1 MAKVDEGP
9 VAATVY
15 VVDDDDGMRRALSL
29 LLNTVGYKTAA
40 FASPKEFLE
49 KFKADTAGCLVL
61 DIRMP
66 GMSGLELQ
74 QHLNRMGSML
84 PVIFITGHGDV
95 PMAVQAMKEG
105 AFEFVQKPFRDQD
118 LLDRINHALQ
128 QDKESRNTMARR
140 ADVLHRLESLTPR
153 EKQVMELVVDGAAN
167 KVIAIDL
174 GLSER
179 TVEIHRAKVMEKMGA
194 RSVAHLGQAANEPLG
209 GKLSCPQGHTWNHVF
224 NEQRRAPILAQ
235 PSPSGLPP

>member
-1 MAKVDEGP
+1 MAKGNESSST
-9 VAATVY
+9 ATVY
-15 VVDDDDGMRRALSL
+15 VVDDDDSMRRALNL
-29 LLNTVGYKTAA
+29 LLNTVGYQTAA
-40 FASPKEFLE
+40 FASSKEFLE
-49 KFKADTAGCLVL
+49 KFKPDSAGCLVL

-74 QHLNRMGSML
+74 QHLNRTGAML

-118 LLDRINHALQ
+118 LLDRINHALE
-128 QDKESRNTMARR
+128 QDAQNRSTLARR
-140 ADVLHRLESLTPR
+140 TDVMQRQESLTAR
-153 EKQVMELVVDGAAN
+153 ERQVMEMVVDGAAN

-174 GLSER
+174 ALSER

-194 RSVAHLGQAANEPLG
+194 KSVAHLVKLKMSLSGEP
-209 GKLSCPQGHTWNHVF
+209 
-224 NEQRRAPILAQ
+224 
-235 PSPSGLPP
+235 

>member
-1 MAKVDEGP
+1 MAKAEIVI
-9 VAATVY
+9 AATIY
-15 VVDDDDGMRRALSL
+15 VVDDDDGMRRALTL

-49 KFKADTAGCLVL
+49 QFKPDTAGCLVL

-118 LLDRINHALQ
+118 LLDRINHALE
-128 QDKESRNTMARR
+128 QDKEIRSTMARR
-140 ADVLHRLESLTPR
+140 ADVLHHFESLTPR
-153 EKQVMELVVDGAAN
+153 EKEVMAMVVDGAAN

-194 RSVAHLGQAANEPLG
+194 RSVAHLV
-209 GKLSCPQGHTWNHVF
+209 KLQMSLSND
-224 NEQRRAPILAQ
+224 A
-235 PSPSGLPP
+235 

>member
-1 MAKVDEGP
+1 MPQVDERLST
-9 VAATVY
+9 AIVY
-15 VVDDDDGMRRALSL
+15 VVDDDDSMRRALSL

-40 FASPKEFLE
+40 FAAPREFLE
-49 KFKADTAGCLVL
+49 KFKADSPGCLVL

-74 QHLNRMGSML
+74 QHLNKMGSML

-118 LLDRINHALQ
+118 LLDRINHALE
-128 QDKESRNTMARR
+128 QDAQNRSTLARR
-140 ADVLHRLESLTPR
+140 TEVLQRLESLTPR
-153 EKQVMELVVDGAAN
+153 ERQVIDLVVDGAAN

-179 TVEIHRAKVMEKMGA
+179 TVEIHRAKVMEKMAA
-194 RSVAHLGQAANEPLG
+194 RSVAHLV
-209 GKLSCPQGHTWNHVF
+209 KLRMNLS
-224 NEQRRAPILAQ
+224 RD
-235 PSPSGLPP
+235 S

>member
-1 MAKVDEGP
+1 MARVD
-9 VAATVY
+9 VVVNAATVY
-15 VVDDDDGMRRALSL
+15 IVDDDDGMRRALSL

-40 FASPKEFLE
+40 FASPKEFLD

-128 QDKESRNTMARR
+128 QDKESRDTLARR
-140 ADVLHRLESLTPR
+140 ADVFQHFESLTPR
-153 EKQVMELVVDGAAN
+153 EKQVLALVVDGAAN

-194 RSVAHLGQAANEPLG
+194 RSVAHLV
-209 GKLSCPQGHTWNHVF
+209 KLQMSLSND
-224 NEQRRAPILAQ
+224 A
-235 PSPSGLPP
+235 